1 MNYAES
7 CAYIDGLTK
16 FTAKHSLAHTRECLA
31 LLDNPDRSFKIVHIA
46 GTNGKGSTASY
57 LESILRSAGIRTGL
71 FTSPHLVDMRERFRV
86 DGEIVSKEA
95 FLAAFEAARKAVS
108 SMPDHPSYFE
118 FIYLIGCLIF
128 KNAGVTTAV
137 METGL
142 GGRLDA
148 TNTCENP
155 VLTIITSVSFDHMQ
169 YLGNTLFEI
178 AGEKAGI
185 IKQGVPVIFL
195 AAKEECAG
203 RILEEAALRNAPA
216 LALIPPAA
224 EEGVEKLLS
233 GGEALTYKT
242 KILKNLAPFIDF
254 SLISSYDKKACDMR
268 IRAAAAYQ
276 AENASLAVLGAA
288 ELIRA
293 GFAITE
299 ENIREGL
306 LSARW
311 EGRMEEALPGVYLDG
326 AHNEDGISRFIEAAK
341 AVLRGK
347 KATLLF
353 AAVSDKD
360 YTAMVRELAEDLAPE
375 CVITTEVPGARRES
389 ASHFE
394 ELFRENGFERVVTV
408 PDPAEAFK
416 YAMSQRGG
424 GVLFVCG
431 SLYLIGLIKRMIHDQ
446 F

>member
-169 YLGNTLFEI
+169 YLGNTLYEI

-299 ENIREGL
+299 ENIRDGL

-416 YAMSQRGG
+416 YAMSQRGD

>member
-169 YLGNTLFEI
+169 YLGNTLYEI

-224 EEGVEKLLS
+224 EEGVEKMLS

-242 KILKNLAPFIDF
+242 KILMNLAPFIDF

-394 ELFRENGFERVVTV
+394 ELFRENGFGRVVTV

-416 YAMSQRGG
+416 YAMSQRGD

>member
-169 YLGNTLFEI
+169 YLGNTLYEI

-416 YAMSQRGG
+416 YAMSQRGD

>member
-169 YLGNTLFEI
+169 YLGNTLYEI

-216 LALIPPAA
+216 LALVPPAA

-233 GGEALTYKT
+233 GGEARTYKT

-254 SLISSYDKKACDMR
+254 SLFSSYDKKACDMR

-360 YTAMVRELAEDLAPE
+360 YTAMVR
-375 CVITTEVPGARRES
+375 
-389 ASHFE
+389 
-394 ELFRENGFERVVTV
+394 
-408 PDPAEAFK
+408 
-416 YAMSQRGG
+416 
-424 GVLFVCG
+424 
-431 SLYLIGLIKRMIHDQ
+431 
-446 F
+446 

>member
-233 GGEALTYKT
+233 GGEARTYKT

-254 SLISSYDKKACDMR
+254 SLFSSYDKKACEMR

-311 EGRMEEALPGVYLDG
+311 EGRMEEVLPGVYLDG

-416 YAMSQRGG
+416 YAMSQRGD

>member
-86 DGEIVSKEA
+86 DGEIVSNEA

-169 YLGNTLFEI
+169 YLGNTLYEI

-216 LALIPPAA
+216 LALVPPAA

-416 YAMSQRGG
+416 YAMSQRGD

>member
-169 YLGNTLFEI
+169 YLGNTLYEI

-299 ENIREGL
+299 ENIRDGR

-416 YAMSQRGG
+416 YAMSQRGD

>member
-299 ENIREGL
+299 ENIRDGL

-416 YAMSQRGG
+416 YAMSQRGD

>member
-1 MNYAES
+1 
-7 CAYIDGLTK
+7 
-16 FTAKHSLAHTRECLA
+16 
-31 LLDNPDRSFKIVHIA
+31 
-46 GTNGKGSTASY
+46 
-57 LESILRSAGIRTGL
+57 
-71 FTSPHLVDMRERFRV
+71 MRERFRV
-86 DGEIVSKEA
+86 NGEIVSKEA

-128 KNAGVTTAV
+128 KNAGVDTAV

-185 IKQGVPVIFL
+185 IKQGVPVVFL
-195 AAKEECAG
+195 AAKEECTG

-233 GGEALTYKT
+233 GGEARTYKT

-276 AENASLAVLGAA
+276 AENASLAILGAA
-288 ELIRA
+288 ELARA

-299 ENIREGL
+299 ENIRDGL

-341 AVLRGK
+341 AVLIGK

-394 ELFRENGFERVVTV
+394 ELFRENGDERVVTV

-416 YAMSQRGG
+416 YAMSQRGD

>member
-169 YLGNTLFEI
+169 YLGNTLYEI

-299 ENIREGL
+299 ENIRDGL

-394 ELFRENGFERVVTV
+394 ELFRENGYERVVTV

>member
-86 DGEIVSKEA
+86 DGEIVSNEA

-169 YLGNTLFEI
+169 YLGNTLYEI

-416 YAMSQRGG
+416 YAMSQRGD

>member
-86 DGEIVSKEA
+86 DGEIVSNEA

-169 YLGNTLFEI
+169 YLGNTLYEI

-299 ENIREGL
+299 ENIRDGL

-416 YAMSQRGG
+416 YAMSQRGD

>member
-108 SMPDHPSYFE
+108 SMPDQPSYFE

-169 YLGNTLFEI
+169 YLGNTLYEI

-416 YAMSQRGG
+416 YAMSQRGD

>member
-216 LALIPPAA
+216 LALVPPAA

-416 YAMSQRGG
+416 YAMSQRGD

>member
-416 YAMSQRGG
+416 YAMSQRGD

>member
-169 YLGNTLFEI
+169 YLGNTLYEI

-224 EEGVEKLLS
+224 EEGVEKMLS

-242 KILKNLAPFIDF
+242 KILMNLAPFIDF

-360 YTAMVRELAEDLAPE
+360 YTAMVRELAEDLAP
-375 CVITTEVPGARRES
+375 
-389 ASHFE
+389 
-394 ELFRENGFERVVTV
+394 RVVTV

-416 YAMSQRGG
+416 YAMSQRGD